1 MYQLSGLMK
10 RTAFMKT
17 QFEYLLQVK
26 VNLDHNSLQMHRV
39 ISMNKKLIQNVV
51 SGEKYGTK

>member
-1 MYQLSGLMK
+1 
-10 RTAFMKT
+10 MKT

-51 SGEKYGTK
+51 SGEKHDTKWLDTNADV

>member
-1 MYQLSGLMK
+1 
-10 RTAFMKT
+10 MKT

-51 SGEKYGTK
+51 SGEKYGTKWLDTYADV